1 MPRASTLPIVVL
13 SLVVLAQAWLLQGR
27 GAPPARIAAAAHGAE
42 TGGGIDPAAPD
53 ADPVATALMARL
65 DRIDARLAAL
75 DDARPAADPAV
86 VPPAP
91 LPKPPSSDRI
101 DPRTI
106 ADADRRL
113 AALLTDRDI
122 DRGAWARWQASLAS
136 LPAEERFALSAAFA
150 RAVNEDR
157 LRWRP

>member
-1 MPRASTLPIVVL
+1 MTRSSTLPIVVL
-13 SLVVLAQAWLLQGR
+13 SLVVLAQAWLLHGR
-27 GAPPARIAAAAHGAE
+27 GASPARIAAAAGGAE
-42 TGGGIDPAAPD
+42 TAGSAEPAAPD
-53 ADPVATALMARL
+53 ADPVAVAVMARL

-75 DDARPAADPAV
+75 DDARVAAGPAV
-86 VPPAP
+86 VPPASRSE
-91 LPKPPSSDRI
+91 PPSSDRI

-113 AALLTDRDI
+113 AALLPDRDI
-122 DRGAWARWQASLAS
+122 DRGAWARWQAALAS